1 MKRLINRKKVIINGR
16 VHHKTYQGRTE
27 VHLRTIRG
35 KRRYVPVSGSGIL
48 DDILGGINSLI
59 DSPLGEVGVKLL
71 NNQLSS
77 RRAGTINNAQ
87 LAGTINNAQ
96 LAGSINNNQLAGKI
110 NNNELVGSVKKDGKE
125 FLDVLGLGV
134 KEKKVKRETIL
145 DEIDKQMKKKTK
157 EIKFLMI

>member
-96 LAGSINNNQLAGKI
+96 LAGSINNN
-110 NNNELVGSVKKDGKE
+110 ELVGSVKKYGKE

-145 DEIDKQMKKKTK
+145 DEIDKQMKKKK
-157 EIKFLMI
+157 SV